1 MKRPFRRYPRG
12 KYWKQQS
19 EAVWERCDE
28 KCEITGG
35 MLRIFYP
42 ACVVGGIVTGHWQRR
57 WACHHILSERM
68 ARKWVKGCDPHI
80 LENLVAITPS
90 LHSKITAIEAKLN
103 KTDWLGFRTELH
115 RLGFPL
121 DRLDAAFRALCA
133 SAK

>member
-1 MKRPFRRYPRG
+1 MTRPFRKYPRG

-19 EAVWERCDE
+19 EACYSRARGV
-28 KCEITGG
+28 CEITGVS
-35 MLRIFYP
+35 LI
-42 ACVVGGIVTGHWQRR
+42 RR
-57 WACHHILSERM
+57 WACHHIIAERF
-68 ARKWVKGCDPHI
+68 ARRWIRGCNPHI

-121 DRLDAAFRALCA
+121 ERLDAAFRALCE